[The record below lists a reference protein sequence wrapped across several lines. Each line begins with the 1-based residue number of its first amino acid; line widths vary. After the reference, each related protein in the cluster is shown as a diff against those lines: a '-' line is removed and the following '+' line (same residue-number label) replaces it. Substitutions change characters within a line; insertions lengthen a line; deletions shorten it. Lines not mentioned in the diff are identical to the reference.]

1 MEIGDKLFKEA
12 EKAVEMRD
20 KAHGSAEEERAYV
33 KAMWVCLRIVSKAK
47 WDTKRDILD

>member
-1 MEIGDKLFKEA
+1 MEIGDELFKEA

-20 KAHGSAEEERAYV
+20 KAHDLAEEERAYV

-47 WDTKRDILD
+47 RDILN